1 MEHLEH
7 YKKGG
12 DFLAKSKLE
21 NWLNENDLLQIT
33 QWFREGATDKEVAVE
48 HMGIGRTTFYRWIKE
63 SEALKA
69 AVEEGKKPVEAI
81 VEGALIK
88 SATGFE
94 VMEGRITADGKKVM
108 VKKYIP
114 PNITAIIYYLKNRNP
129 KRWCDKLDFDMGNIV
144 IPVIKND
151 IKE

>member
-1 MEHLEH
+1 MEH

-21 NWLNENDLLQIT
+21 NWLNENDLLRIT
-33 QWFREGATDKEVAVE
+33 QWFREGATDKEVAVK

-69 AVEEGKKPVEAI
+69 AVDEGKKPVDAI
-81 VEGALIK
+81 VESALIK

-114 PNITAIIYYLKNRNP
+114 PNITAIIYYLKSRNP
-129 KRWCDKLDFDMGNIV
+129 QRWGDKLAVEIANQLA
-144 IPVIKND
+144 PVIID
-151 IKE
+151 DA

>member
-1 MEHLEH
+1 MEH

-21 NWLNENDLLQIT
+21 NWLNENDLLRIT
-33 QWFREGATDKEVAVE
+33 QWFREGATDKEVAVK

-69 AVEEGKKPVEAI
+69 AVEEGKKPVIAI
-81 VEGALIK
+81 VENALIK
-88 SATGFE
+88 STTGYD
-94 VMEGRITADGKKVM
+94 VMEGRINANGEKIM
-108 VKKYIP
+108 VKKHIP
-114 PNITAIIYYLKNRNP
+114 PNITAIIFYLKNRDP
-129 KRWCDKLDFDMGNIV
+129 KRWRDKWDFEIENSV
-144 IPVIKND
+144 VPVIKND

>member
-21 NWLNENDLLQIT
+21 NWLNENDLLRIT
-33 QWFREGATDKEVAVE
+33 QWFREGATDKEVAVK

-69 AVEEGKKPVEAI
+69 AVDEGKKPVDAI
-81 VEGALIK
+81 VESALIK

-114 PNITAIIYYLKNRNP
+114 PNITAIIYYLKSRNP
-129 KRWCDKLDFDMGNIV
+129 QRWGDKLAVEIANQLA
-144 IPVIKND
+144 PVIID
-151 IKE
+151 DA

>member
-21 NWLNENDLLQIT
+21 NWLNENDLLRIT
-33 QWFREGATDKEVAVE
+33 QWFREGATDKEVAVK

-69 AVEEGKKPVEAI
+69 AVEEGKKPVIAI
-81 VEGALIK
+81 VENALIK
-88 SATGFE
+88 STTGYD
-94 VMEGRITADGKKVM
+94 VMEGRINANGEKIM
-108 VKKYIP
+108 VKKHIP
-114 PNITAIIYYLKNRNP
+114 PNITAIIFYLKNRDP
-129 KRWCDKLDFDMGNIV
+129 KRWRDKWDFEIENSV
-144 IPVIKND
+144 VPVIKND

>member
-21 NWLNENDLLQIT
+21 NWLNENDLLRIT

-114 PNITAIIYYLKNRNP
+114 PNITAIIYYLKSRNP
-129 KRWCDKLDFDMGNIV
+129 QRWGDKLAVEIANQLA
-144 IPVIKND
+144 PVIID
-151 IKE
+151 DA